1 MGKDRRAQ
9 QELAFLLFMAGE
21 LQKDIAARVKI
32 SERTIG
38 LWIKKEGWNERRAAR
53 TITRGELI
61 NKTLATI
68 HDKLE
73 AKNVNADELIKLASA
88 IEKLDKKN
96 SPLIVIDTFIEFGHF
111 LKQQAAIDPQCDME
125 FIKKVTRFQ
134 DAYVSEKINIS

>member
-1 MGKDRRAQ
+1 M
-9 QELAFLLFMAGE
+9 
-21 LQKDIAARVKI
+21 
-32 SERTIG
+32 
-38 LWIKKEGWNERRAAR
+38 
-53 TITRGELI
+53 I